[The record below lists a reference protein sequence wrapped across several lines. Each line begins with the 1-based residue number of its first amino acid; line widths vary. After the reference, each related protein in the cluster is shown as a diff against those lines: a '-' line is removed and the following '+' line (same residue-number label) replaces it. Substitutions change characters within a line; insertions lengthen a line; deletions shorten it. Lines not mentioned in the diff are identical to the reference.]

1 MVKHQRRSHQRGI
14 NPHEILDD
22 CTSDSDSGESPSTP
36 THPGGR
42 TLHQAASSAG
52 FGHQM
57 ALYNVPQPYGNST
70 VSGSHEVPGQAV
82 PRQHP
87 GIQMPHQTSM
97 PQTYYVT
104 DQSNPG
110 VVAPGMPSSMQSSL
124 SRFSTSVWRSI
135 NTEQLLFPPAGTGGN
150 IEQRVSQQP
159 PQPQSQE
166 PAAPPQS
173 EQFQQPETWLWWS
186 NVQSPVEVATTGQL
200 PAYGFGVYDP

>member
-1 MVKHQRRSHQRGI
+1 M
-14 NPHEILDD
+14 LDA
-22 CTSDSDSGESPSTP
+22 SDSDSGESPSTP

-42 TLHQAASSAG
+42 TLHQAAPFAD

-57 ALYNVPQPYGNST
+57 AQYNVPQPYGHST

-82 PRQHP
+82 PSQHP

-104 DQSNPG
+104 EQSNPG
-110 VVAPGMPSSMQSSL
+110 VAAPGMASPIQSSL
-124 SRFSTSVWRSI
+124 RSFSTSVWSLSTH
-135 NTEQLLFPPAGTGGN
+135 NSFYSHQPAQAAI

-173 EQFQQPETWLWWS
+173 EQLQQPETWL
-186 NVQSPVEVATTGQL
+186 
-200 PAYGFGVYDP
+200 